1 MKVTETKSIAVNFDN
16 SVYTNTYV
24 SNYNGGET
32 ELKFSD
38 YRDDGSEYKLN
49 VNVPIETA
57 RAILAELQKDIE
69 GYDVVQAK
77 KQAEKAAELVA
88 KNAEEKDLKET
99 ITKLA
104 EETED

>member
-24 SNYNGGET
+24 SNYSGET

-57 RAILAELQKDIE
+57 RSILAELQQDIE
-69 GYDVVQAK
+69 NYDAYQAK
-77 KQAEKAAELVA
+77 KEADKAAELVA
-88 KNAEEKDLKET
+88 EKAAEDS
-99 ITKLA
+99 INSA
-104 EETED
+104 ETED

>member
-1 MKVTETKSIAVNFDN
+1 MKVSETKQTTVNFDN

-24 SNYNGGET
+24 SNYSGEV
-32 ELKFSD
+32 EFKFSD

-69 GYDVVQAK
+69 GYDVEQAK
-77 KQAEKAAELVA
+77 KQAAKAAELVA
-88 KNAEEKDLKET
+88 KNAEE
-99 ITKLA
+99 A

>member
-1 MKVTETKSIAVNFDN
+1 MKVTETKTTAVNFDN

-24 SNYNGGET
+24 SNYSGET

-49 VNVPIETA
+49 INVPIDTA

-69 GYDVVQAK
+69 GYDVIQAK

-88 KNAEEKDLKET
+88 KKRRRSRGLGVLRFTPHRLN
-99 ITKLA
+99 
-104 EETED
+104 

>member
-1 MKVTETKSIAVNFDN
+1 MKVTETKTTAVNFDN

-69 GYDVVQAK
+69 GYDVIQAK

-88 KNAEEKDLKET
+88 KNAEE
-99 ITKLA
+99 A